1 MQISMEIL
9 SQIAT
14 RADSGAGVKQKTLAV
29 MNAIPSFERILE
41 QSQKVMEY
49 PVFSQGGK
57 HGGRIDK
64 EDSAAMLPEKPDED
78 IDEGESAIA
87 GVIVNPNMIVIILDG
102 NKETTAPDITNET
115 VADID
120 ALPKPAANAIAIEAE
135 CRPAATDARPE
146 PETQEIANQSVEINA
161 ADVKT
166 SVSLANVNE
175 APVKAADTGSATKAE
190 TAGIGDTN
198 DAGATGETMARTP
211 EIRPQQQQGYEKND
225 SEPSE
230 KGDLCPLENENDK
243 KPFAAQKEKA
253 YSDKEDAARGA
264 AQGVKEQ
271 INDMPA
277 PLAQGLKPE
286 QFRADQQMK
295 QAMPDSPVK
304 AENLFDEMVSRFE
317 TMQNENKSAMTIQLK
332 PEFLGNVTLEIAMDA
347 AGLSVK
353 INAQNS
359 DVRNIINGQI
369 NSLVETLQNK
379 GIAVTEVEVA
389 YTGVNNGAFKDSRE
403 GQAKPDSQRRV
414 YRGGDVA
421 ESAAYYMP
429 LSYDMLD
436 YYLDT
441 EVSSVEYRA

>member
-1 MQISMEIL
+1 MQISMEML
-9 SQIAT
+9 AQNTT
-14 RADSGAGVKQKTLAV
+14 RADSGVGVRQKTLAV

-41 QSQKVMEY
+41 QSQKVTEY

-57 HGGRIDK
+57 HRGRIDK
-64 EDSAAMLPEKPDED
+64 EDSESMLLKKPDED
-78 IDEGESAIA
+78 IDEGESAIT
-87 GVIVNPNMIVIILDG
+87 GVIENPNIVVIILDG
-102 NKETTAPDITNET
+102 NKETTTPDIAVQN

-120 ALPKPAANAIAIEAE
+120 AKPEPAANAIANEAE
-135 CRPAATDARPE
+135 FMPAATETRPE
-146 PETQEIANQSVEINA
+146 PETQDIAARSAEINATEAITAEIHAIANGTPVPSANAGNAAKVETVEIN
-161 ADVKT
+161 
-166 SVSLANVNE
+166 
-175 APVKAADTGSATKAE
+175 SA
-190 TAGIGDTN
+190 N

-211 EIRPQQQQGYEKND
+211 EIRPQQQQGNERND

-230 KGDLCPLENENDK
+230 KSDLCPLENENDIR
-243 KPFAAQKEKA
+243 PLAAQKEKA
-253 YSDKEDAARGA
+253 YSNKEDAARSA

-286 QFRADQQMK
+286 QFRADQQMR
-295 QAMPDSPVK
+295 QAIPDSPVK
-304 AENLFDEMVSRFE
+304 TENLFDEMVSRFE
-317 TMQNENKSAMTIQLK
+317 TMQNENRSAMTIQLK
-332 PEFLGNVTLEIAMDA
+332 PEFLGNVTLEIVMDA
-347 AGLSVK
+347 AGLSLR

-359 DVRNIINGQI
+359 DVRNMINGQI

-403 GQAKPDSQRRV
+403 GQAQPDSQRRV
-414 YRGGDVA
+414 YRGGDPA
-421 ESAAYYMP
+421 EGATYYIP
-429 LSYDMLD
+429 LPYDMLD